1 MLEEKNLETT
11 DENIFISATCGA
23 KGLAFLEG
31 KSELGIRYSKDME
44 EAKVST
50 NSSEDK
56 SVSQKS
62 SKATVSIDGN
72 EYEVTIYSK

>member
-1 MLEEKNLETT
+1 G
-11 DENIFISATCGA
+11 D

-31 KSELGIRYSKDME
+31 KSELGVRYSKDME
-44 EAKVST
+44 KVKVDT

-56 SVSQKS
+56 SVSKKS

-72 EYEVTIYSK
+72 VYEVTIYSK